1 MPNCTEPARS
11 MLLCCTVQYG
21 LESSHAHRNVLSQ
34 KIEKM
39 ASGTNWSKDETLKLL
54 DIWGQENVQA
64 QLEGCKKNHEK
75 IAKEL
80 QEVGYERT
88 YQQCRDKVK
97 KLKGEYRK
105 AKDKKNKTGTDNKHW
120 DYFEP
125 LDAILGHKPA
135 TQPPIIVDTAAE
147 VPLVLMDDIEDLNDD
162 DLGEPSPS
170 SISTGQSDSV
180 YTPGSIQSPCTPGQS
195 SLSSTGQSLSSTTG
209 QSSSSSTG
217 QTLSSSIG
225 QSPSSSTGQ
234 QTTSGQRKRKRS
246 VKNEGVIN
254 LIEQMIER
262 QTQSDIKMMELE
274 ESEYIW
280 KRKCWR
286 KKHSR
291 EWKIENSK

>member
-1 MPNCTEPARS
+1 MATPNWNCKVILCSHKPSDTVRHSLAWLGMCSELRVNRYCTVPNRTKPACS
-11 MLLCCTVQYG
+11 MLLCCMVRYG
-21 LESSHAHRNVLSQ
+21 LESGHAHRNVLSQ

-39 ASGTNWSKDETLKLL
+39 ASGTNWNKDETLKLL

-64 QLEGCKKNHEK
+64 QLEGCKKNQAVYEK

-88 YQQCRDKVK
+88 YQQYRDKVK

-105 AKDKKNKTGTDNKHW
+105 AKDKKNKTGRDNKHW

-180 YTPGSIQSPCTPGQS
+180 YTIQSPCTPGRHYW
-195 SLSSTGQSLSSTTG
+195 TV
-209 QSSSSSTG
+209 
-217 QTLSSSIG
+217 I
-225 QSPSSSTGQ
+225 
-234 QTTSGQRKRKRS
+234 
-246 VKNEGVIN
+246 VIN
-254 LIEQMIER
+254 YRTVIIVIVVIYWTADYFWTVKE
-262 QTQSDIKMMELE
+262 KAFCE
-274 ESEYIW
+274 E
-280 KRKCWR
+280 
-286 KKHSR
+286 
-291 EWKIENSK
+291 